1 MMCNGNESNDGSSKY
16 GDSRGVNISSIDDDG
31 MDNEDSAFVPQYK
44 DTDDQFDDQKQTLS
58 SVTGY
63 LKYSKKKKRN
73 FSNESENDL
82 MKTIA

>member
-1 MMCNGNESNDGSSKY
+1 MMCDGNERNDGSSKY

-58 SVTGY
+58 IVIGNIS
-63 LKYSKKKKRN
+63 LKSR
-73 FSNESENDL
+73 L
-82 MKTIA
+82 